1 MAKAKKKG
9 NYIILAERTQ
19 TREYYFLE
27 SVSYSK
33 RNFKLLPLKDI
44 DKAKTYASADTVQQE
59 IDFLSRCDMGLICAY
74 DTPENW
80 KFYFKQ
86 HYDMDL

>member
-9 NYIILAERTQ
+9 NYIVLVERVQ
-19 TREYYFLE
+19 TRDMYFLE

-33 RNFKLLPLKDI
+33 RNFKLIPIKDI
-44 DKAKTYASADTVQQE
+44 ANAKTYASADTVQAE
-59 IDFLSRCDMGLICAY
+59 IDFIAKCDMSVACAY
-74 DTPENW
+74 DTPDNW
-80 KFYFKQ
+80 KLYFKQ